1 MKGYIRM
8 LFFTED
14 EIKRCV
20 HINEEVINE
29 VEAAFTDLKMKDVQ
43 MPPIMRVDIPE
54 NNGEV
59 DIKTA
64 YIPGYEMFALKVSSG
79 FFNNYKIGLP
89 STGGLMILINALN
102 GQPEALLYDNGYLTD
117 VRTAAAGAVV
127 AKYMAN
133 DSIETVGV
141 IGAGAQAR
149 YQLIALKQV
158 RGFKE
163 VNVCGRTPKRLSEFK
178 VEMEKT
184 LGVKVNIL
192 FEAEEVVT
200 KSDLLITT
208 TPSSEPVVQHEWVR
222 EGMHITAMGSDAEHK
237 QELDPLILKHANFYV
252 CDVIA
257 QCGRLGELRS
267 ALEQNVLQNTEQILE
282 LGEITS
288 RQKNIRNSKSDITVA
303 DLTGTGA
310 QDTKIALYAYK
321 KLTEEK

>member
-1 MKGYIRM
+1 MVI
-8 LFFTED
+8 FTEE
-14 EIKRCV
+14 EIRRYV
-20 HINEEVINE
+20 QINEEVIEE
-29 VEAAFTDLKMKDVQ
+29 VEEAFTDLQLKDVQ

-64 YIPGYEMFALKVSSG
+64 YIPGYEMFALKISSG

-89 STGGLMILINALN
+89 STGGLMVLINALN

-133 DSIETVGV
+133 DEIKNVGV

-149 YQLIALKQV
+149 YQLEALSKV
-158 RGFKE
+158 RDFNE
-163 VNVCGRTPKRLSEFK
+163 IFVCGRTPKRLSEFK
-178 VEMEKT
+178 LEMESK
-184 LGVKVNIL
+184 LGVKVNVVK
-192 FEAEEVVT
+192 EAEEVVRQ
-200 KSDLLITT
+200 SDVVITT
-208 TPSSEPVVQHEWVR
+208 TPSSEPVIKNEWLHE
-222 EGMHITAMGSDAEHK
+222 GLHITAMGSDAQHK
-237 QELDPLILKHANFYV
+237 QELDPLILKNADHYI

-257 QCGRLGELRS
+257 QCEVLGELRS
-267 ALEQNVLQNTEQILE
+267 AIEQNVITNKDAITE

-288 RQKNIRNSKSDITVA
+288 KKQKIRTSSKEITVA